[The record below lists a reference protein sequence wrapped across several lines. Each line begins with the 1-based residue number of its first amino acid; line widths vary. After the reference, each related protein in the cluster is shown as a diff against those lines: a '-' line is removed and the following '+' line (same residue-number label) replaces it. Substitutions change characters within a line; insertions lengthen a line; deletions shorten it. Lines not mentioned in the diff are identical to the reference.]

1 MCNVAQTRN
10 GTVGNVVGDLRKV
23 PAMAKDLY
31 NTWQQFAEAA
41 SVEHDSDK
49 LMHLIQQLHSA
60 LDEEDRKA
68 PSPSNAALTEPD

>member
-1 MCNVAQTRN
+1 
-10 GTVGNVVGDLRKV
+10 
-23 PAMAKDLY
+23 MAKYLH

-49 LMHLIQQLHSA
+49 LMHLIKQLHSA
-60 LDEEDRKA
+60 LDEKGGKA

>member
-1 MCNVAQTRN
+1 
-10 GTVGNVVGDLRKV
+10 
-23 PAMAKDLY
+23 MAKDIH

-60 LDEEDRKA
+60 LDEEDRKVYRR
-68 PSPSNAALTEPD
+68 NAALTDPD